1 MSIKGILIPIGG
13 NEDKG
18 KANNGQYRLEYI
30 EEGILSRV
38 VRESGGKVA
47 HIVVVPTASSIP
59 NEVSTNYQ
67 EAFQKLGCTNVEVM
81 DIRERSD
88 SDLPVHLEMV
98 SKADCLMFSG
108 GNQSKISENI
118 FATQLHKL
126 IMKRF
131 QKERFV
137 IAGPVQAPCACRMK

>member
-38 VRESGGKVA
+38 VRESGGKDA

-67 EAFQKLGCTNVEVM
+67 EAFQKLGCTRVEVM

-88 SDLPVHLEMV
+88 SDLPLHLEMV

-118 FATQLHKL
+118 FE
-126 IMKRF
+126 I
-131 QKERFV
+131 
-137 IAGPVQAPCACRMK
+137 G